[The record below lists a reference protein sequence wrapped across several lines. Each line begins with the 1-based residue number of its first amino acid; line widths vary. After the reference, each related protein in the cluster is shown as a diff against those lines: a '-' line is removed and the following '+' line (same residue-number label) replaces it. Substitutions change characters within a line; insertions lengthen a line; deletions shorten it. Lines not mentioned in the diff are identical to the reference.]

1 MRSRSLTPRTAV
13 PRLKLPI
20 RSVRLISSA
29 VSAALPTVLRW
40 VEYAATSVEVGVIL
54 SIRVENLS
62 VIGIPLLGAQRVD
75 SFLQCLESRQN
86 LIEG

>member
-1 MRSRSLTPRTAV
+1 MQSCLTA
-13 PRLKLPI
+13 I
-20 RSVRLISSA
+20 RGRR
-29 VSAALPTVLRW
+29 RW

-75 SFLQCLESRQN
+75 SFLQCLESRKN